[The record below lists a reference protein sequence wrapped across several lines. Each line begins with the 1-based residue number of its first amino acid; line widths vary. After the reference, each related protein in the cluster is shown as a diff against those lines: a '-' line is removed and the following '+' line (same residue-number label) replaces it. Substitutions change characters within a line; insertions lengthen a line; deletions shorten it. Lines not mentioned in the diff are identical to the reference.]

1 MTKSTRSLSLLT
13 SGALLAATFVLAG
26 CNDST
31 KTPASPA
38 ATDTPAS
45 VPATDAAV
53 PTNSASSTDVADDAA
68 EMEQHHRQEMD
79 HEEMRRGGMEP
90 RHSDAPDPQPS
101 GNQSMPMGHM

>member
-13 SGALLAATFVLAG
+13 SGALLAATFVLSG
-26 CNDST
+26 CNNNT
-31 KTPASPA
+31 KNTASPA

-45 VPATDAAV
+45 APATDAAV
-53 PTNSASSTDVADDAA
+53 ATNSASNTDAADDAA

-79 HEEMRRGGMEP
+79 HEEMRRGAMGP

-101 GNQSMPMGHM
+101 DNQSMPMGHM